1 MRDISVFRIHGFVH
15 SICISV
21 SVLSLALRPFSVFF
35 VSALLLA
42 LHNGLTHRVLQFSVA
57 IFPKVLLYG
66 TC

>member
-42 LHNGLTHRVLQFSVA
+42 LHNVRTIERTIRSL
-57 IFPKVLLYG
+57 
-66 TC
+66 